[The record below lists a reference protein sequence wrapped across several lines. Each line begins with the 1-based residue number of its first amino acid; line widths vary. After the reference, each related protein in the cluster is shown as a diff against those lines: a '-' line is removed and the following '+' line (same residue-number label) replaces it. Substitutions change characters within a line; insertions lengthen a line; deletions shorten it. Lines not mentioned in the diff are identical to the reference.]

1 MQKIYTKKASCYAD
15 GEITYI
21 CSNQCGH
28 MNKETI
34 AKRDH
39 AMGEWET
46 VSEATC
52 TEDGSRIRYCTNKG
66 TDLYEACNHSET
78 EAIPATGHTEVIDV
92 AVEPTCTE
100 TGLTEGKHCSVCNEV
115 LVAQTVVAALGHTE
129 VVDAAVAP
137 TCTETGLTEGK
148 HCSVCGEVLIAQE
161 VVDALGH
168 DYEAVVTEPDC
179 VNGGY
184 TTYTCSACGD
194 TYTDNE
200 VTATGHSY
208 VGEVTTEATCT
219 EDGVKTYTCS
229 ICDDSYTEVITAPGH
244 TWTDATCTAP
254 KTCSVCGATEGEAL
268 GHSEDTYILTEDGE
282 PMTETTDGYYYKVEY
297 CCACNGEV
305 GRVKIDLHAVAL
317 NVESGKLYTTL
328 EAALDEAASGST
340 VKLLENVE
348 VENAVALTLGYL
360 DLNGHVLEVYTIST
374 GMSTHIIDSSEGN
387 KGHLVIGAENQ
398 TINPSNCDLPIY
410 VSYTDEDG
418 SVKDGYRFFDS
429 IKLQQLTPKFTV
441 DEKTGSRFVSVTFRH
456 IIDDAATTKELFGDG
471 AADNRLKF
479 GIKFKVTKADGTESE
494 QMYWLCSDSL
504 VASAYTNGN
513 AIMVTITGIQ
523 TYDTI
528 TIGSV
533 IISEDLGVEIT
544 TSEKNGTTYSTIGTY
559 DIVTGTEIK
568 A

>member
-1 MQKIYTKKASCYAD
+1 
-15 GEITYI
+15 
-21 CSNQCGH
+21 
-28 MNKETI
+28 
-34 AKRDH
+34 
-39 AMGEWET
+39 
-46 VSEATC
+46 
-52 TEDGSRIRYCTNKG
+52 
-66 TDLYEACNHSET
+66 
-78 EAIPATGHTEVIDV
+78 
-92 AVEPTCTE
+92 
-100 TGLTEGKHCSVCNEV
+100 
-115 LVAQTVVAALGHTE
+115 
-129 VVDAAVAP
+129 AAVAP

-179 VNGGY
+179 INGGY
-184 TTYTCSACGD
+184 TTYTCSVCGD
-194 TYTDNE
+194 SYVADETDALGHTEAEAVIENNVDPDCENTGSYDLVVYCSVCNE
-200 VTATGHSY
+200 ELSRETKTVDALGHKYDAVVTAP
-208 VGEVTTEATCT
+208 TCKEKGYT
-219 EDGVKTYTCS
+219 TYTCS
-229 ICDDSYTEVITAPGH
+229 NCGDSYVTDYV
-244 TWTDATCTAP
+244 DATNH
-254 KTCSVCGATEGEAL
+254 VGE
-268 GHSEDTYILTEDGE
+268 ETYILIVEGK
-282 PMTETTDGYYYKVEY
+282 PMTETTDGTYYEVTY
-297 CCACNGEV
+297 CCGCDTELSRKEYA
-305 GRVKIDLHAVAL
+305 LHAVAL
-317 NVESGKLYTTL
+317 NVDSGKLYTTL
-328 EAALDEAASGST
+328 EAALEEAASGST
-340 VKLLENVE
+340 VKLLDNVE